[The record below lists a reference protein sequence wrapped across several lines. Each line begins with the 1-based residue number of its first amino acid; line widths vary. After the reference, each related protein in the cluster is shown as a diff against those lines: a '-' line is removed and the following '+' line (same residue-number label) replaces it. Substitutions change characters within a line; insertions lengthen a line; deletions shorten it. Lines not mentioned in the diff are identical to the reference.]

1 MAKYPTLVAIQPVMY
16 PHPQHRMM
24 IPGPHPGMILT
35 PHQYA
40 FAPQIQIQP
49 QMIPYCAVHGA
60 TPSTSSLIVASSGH
74 KSKGGGGGSSSLIMQ
89 GEDKRIIRRKGIASS
104 NQNIL
109 QVVPTG
115 RSMASNS
122 VKSFDTRSR
131 MSLSKAPSVISAKTE
146 SEKNNEVEI
155 TEVDVSR
162 TYTGLDRDIAEN
174 YISVMGMYSRKESSV
189 EDFDLSSERDHV

>member
-1 MAKYPTLVAIQPVMY
+1 
-16 PHPQHRMM
+16 
-24 IPGPHPGMILT
+24 
-35 PHQYA
+35 
-40 FAPQIQIQP
+40 
-49 QMIPYCAVHGA
+49 
-60 TPSTSSLIVASSGH
+60 
-74 KSKGGGGGSSSLIMQ
+74 
-89 GEDKRIIRRKGIASS
+89 
-104 NQNIL
+104 
-109 QVVPTG
+109 
-115 RSMASNS
+115 
-122 VKSFDTRSR
+122 